1 MIWLIRLYLLLMAVV
16 YGAIGV
22 WALLDPFL
30 NALELGYPSFLNA
43 VGLSISSPIGYSEVA
58 GLYGGLNFFIGLMCI
73 VGIFKKNIGIFS
85 IKFITFLVGSIAT
98 GRVLFSLFPS
108 APDFFSYIF
117 LFEVCTF
124 LVGLFFLIYIRLNQ
138 TT

>member
-1 MIWLIRLYLLLMAVV
+1 MAVV

-43 VGLSISSPIGYSEVA
+43 VGLSISSPIGYSEIA

-73 VGIFKKNIGIFS
+73 VGIFKKNIGIFIS
-85 IKFITFLVGSIAT
+85 DHNVQETLAITDRTYLMFEGSILKQGNPEELA
-98 GRVLFSLFPS
+98 S
-108 APDFFSYIF
+108 D
-117 LFEVCTF
+117 EVVRKVYLGQNF
-124 LVGLFFLIYIRLNQ
+124 QLRKKSF
-138 TT
+138 